1 MKTFAKLVLLVLIVG
16 VLFVGAQMMRGGAPK
31 MSNIVSIPVFNFES
45 ENDFYFNASKFIKMN
60 SNGTTNVTM
69 KAYKNV
75 PNGLGAL
82 INTSTNSLGITAS
95 WYRKGYNWL
104 DLIPKKEQLPFDG
117 IVKTIDVW
125 VWGGN
130 FNYTLELHLK
140 DYNDYQYVLP
150 LGSLQFFGWQNL
162 TTEIASSI
170 PQLENY
176 VPRRKG
182 LTLLK
187 MRFYSTPTERV
198 DRFHV
203 FLDYFKI
210 VTDTYRD
217 SYDGYEL
224 EKVIANEFDQGPKN
238 PIYSASNN

>member
-1 MKTFAKLVLLVLIVG
+1 MKTTIKVFLLATLIG
-16 VLFVGAQMMRGGAPK
+16 GLFLGAQMMRGGVPK
-31 MSNIVSIPVFNFES
+31 MSNIVSIPWFNFES
-45 ENDFYFNASKFIKMN
+45 VDDFTFNASKFIKVTN
-60 SNGTTNVTM
+60 NVTNVFM
-69 KAYKNV
+69 KTYKNV

-82 INTSTNSLGITAS
+82 IDTSTNSLGITAS
-95 WYRKGYNWL
+95 WYRKGFNWL
-104 DLIPKKEQLPFDG
+104 DLIPKKEQAPFDG

-150 LGSLQFFGWQNL
+150 LGSLQYFGWQNL

-182 LTLLK
+182 LTLQK
-187 MRFYSTPTERV
+187 MRFYSTPSERV

-224 EKVIANEFDQGPKN
+224 EKAIAQDYDVGQKN
-238 PIYSASNN
+238 PIYTNAK